1 MKEDYASYELAK
13 KLKACGFDEQKE
25 RIIAKP
31 YTIGGITLY
40 HGDCLDVLPTL
51 ANGSISACIADLPYG
66 CLNKSNKHAQWD
78 NEIDLDALWAQLLRV
93 CKPNAAIVL
102 FGQGMFSAKLM
113 MSQPKLWRYNLVW
126 DKCRATGF
134 LNANKMPLRYHEDI
148 LVFYRSLP
156 TYNPQMEDLNGR
168 ERNHPQGYG
177 KHREYNRCYGNI
189 KRITPQ
195 LYEKKHPRSII
206 KIAREHGSKQDAF
219 HPTQKPVALLE
230 YLIRTYTNEGDCV
243 LDCTMGSGSTMVA
256 CANTNRK
263 GVGIELMEEYYNI
276 AVERVKVAT
285 AQPKLD
291 L

>member
-1 MKEDYASYELAK
+1 MENKCAYHSNGTSLEATNK
-13 KLKACGFDEQKE
+13 
-25 RIIAKP
+25 
-31 YTIGGITLY
+31 IGGITLY

-51 ANGSISACIADLPYG
+51 ADDSISACIADLPYG

-78 NEIDLDALWAQLLRV
+78 KEIDLDALWAQLLRV

-102 FGQGMFSAKLM
+102 FGQGLFSAKLM
-113 MSQPKLWRYNLVW
+113 MSQPKLYRYSLVW
-126 DKCRATGF
+126 DKINRPTGF
-134 LNANKMPLRYHEDI
+134 LDARRKPLKIHEDI

-156 TYNPQMEDLNGR
+156 TYNPQMTVGDKVHSR
-168 ERNHPQGYG
+168 G
-177 KHREYNRCYGNI
+177 KCGDGLGVAKNRCYGDFKQTEAVLTN
-189 KRITPQ
+189 
-195 LYEKKHPRSII
+195 EKYPNTICRFAK
-206 KIAREHGSKQDAF
+206 EHRNF
-219 HPTQKPVALLE
+219 NHPTQKPVALLE

-276 AVERVKVAT
+276 AVKRVKNAV